1 MKGLL
6 SGCLFKDQL
15 MIITDQEEIM
25 SFARDR
31 WRDNP
36 QPCSTPMDW
45 NDFCY
50 YNAAEPQKI
59 LVRAASDVSLSDA
72 LDHLYMEIKSLGYLE
87 PRTVILGLSEKTPS
101 LTMQQLFNYRQSIS
115 ELIPGGTTL
124 LQEVLWSDR
133 AEAVA
138 LLFME

>member
-1 MKGLL
+1 
-6 SGCLFKDQL
+6 
-15 MIITDQEEIM
+15 MIITDQDEIM

-36 QPCSTPMDW
+36 KPSYVAMDW
-45 NDFCY
+45 SDFCY
-50 YNAAEPQKI
+50 HNAAEPQKI

-72 LDHLYMEIKSLGYLE
+72 IDRLYMEIKSVGYLE
-87 PRTVILGLSEKTPS
+87 PRTVIFGLSEKTPS
-101 LTMQQLFNYRQSIS
+101 LTMQQLFDCRQSIS
-115 ELIPGGTTL
+115 ELIPGGTHL

-133 AEAVA
+133 TEAVA

>member
-1 MKGLL
+1 
-6 SGCLFKDQL
+6 
-15 MIITDQEEIM
+15 M

-36 QPCSTPMDW
+36 KPSYVAMDW
-45 NDFCY
+45 SDFCY
-50 YNAAEPQKI
+50 HNAAEPQMI

-72 LDHLYMEIKSLGYLE
+72 IDRLYMEIKSLGYLE
-87 PRTVILGLSEKTPS
+87 PRTVIFGLSEKTPS
-101 LTMQQLFNYRQSIS
+101 LTMQQLFDCRQSIS
-115 ELIPGGTTL
+115 ELIPGGTHL

-133 AEAVA
+133 TEAVA